1 MEEQNKFV
9 YTTAIEKIRGLTK
22 RKKIIQGGTS
32 AGKTFGILP
41 ILIDRAIKEPNL
53 EISVV
58 SESVPHLRRGCLKDF
73 LKIMELT
80 HRFKSEDF
88 NKTHLKYKFHNGS
101 YIEFF
106 SVDDESKLRGA
117 RRNILYI
124 NEANNVSYEAYL
136 QLSIRTNRDIYIDFN
151 PTHRFWAHNEVLK
164 EEDSELL
171 ILTYLDNEALDPQ
184 IVKQLELNRDK
195 GITSNYWYNWWKVYG
210 EGSIGV
216 LEGVIFDSWTEID
229 KIPSEAKLICYGMD
243 FGFTND
249 PSTLIGLYKYNDELI
264 VDEVFYRKGLLNSD
278 ISNIM
283 KSEGI
288 VGEVYADSS
297 EPKSIMELKRYGH
310 NVKSVT
316 KGRDSIIFGINV
328 LQQYPLLVTKRSS
341 NLKDELTKYNWKKDK
356 EGNTLNVPI
365 DSHNHAIDYIIV
377 GDDEVDAAVKDG
389 WMKTTDEA
397 KNGAAKPKRGRKPK
411 AKEE

>member
-1 MEEQNKFV
+1 MKKTKDKFI
-9 YTTAIEKIRGLTK
+9 YTTAIDKIRKLNK
-22 RKKIIQGGTS
+22 RKKVIQGGTS

-41 ILIDRAIKEPNL
+41 CLIDRAIREPNL
-53 EISVV
+53 EISIV

-88 NKTHLKYKFHNGS
+88 NKTHLKYKFNNGS

-106 SVDDESKLRGA
+106 SVEDESKLRGA

-136 QLSIRTNRDIYIDFN
+136 QLSIRTNMDIYIDYN
-151 PTHRFWAHNEVLK
+151 PTHRFWAHNEILK

-171 ILTYLDNEALDPQ
+171 ILTYKDNEALDKQ
-184 IVKQLELNRDK
+184 IVKQLEINRDK
-195 GITSNYWYNWWKVYG
+195 GKTSNYWFNWWKVYG
-210 EGSIGV
+210 CGEIGS
-216 LEGVIFDSWTEID
+216 LAGVIFDSWNEID
-229 KIPSEAKLICYGMD
+229 KIPNEAKLICYGMD

-249 PSTLIGLYKYNDELI
+249 PSSLIALYKLNDEIIL
-264 VDEVFYRKGLLNSD
+264 DEVFYRKGLLNSD

-288 VGEVYADSS
+288 VGEVFADSS

-310 NVKSVT
+310 NVKPVT
-316 KGRDSIIFGINV
+316 KGRDSILYGINL
-328 LQQYPLLVTKRSS
+328 LQVYKINVTKRSV
-341 NLKDELTKYNWKKDK
+341 NLKDELTKYSWKKDK

-365 DSHNHAIDYIIV
+365 DSHNHCC
-377 GDDEVDAAVKDG
+377 DAARYAVM
-389 WMKTTDEA
+389 MKLGKRTTGSRPF
-397 KNGAAKPKRGRKPK
+397 KIG
-411 AKEE
+411 

>member
-1 MEEQNKFV
+1 MKKTKDKFI
-9 YTTAIEKIRGLTK
+9 YTTAIDKIRNLSK
-22 RKKIIQGGTS
+22 RKKVIQGGTS

-53 EISVV
+53 EISIV

-80 HRFKSEDF
+80 HRFKTEDF
-88 NKTHLKYKFHNGS
+88 NKTHLKYKFNNGS

-136 QLSIRTNRDIYIDFN
+136 QLSIRTNMDIYIDYN
-151 PTHRFWAHNEVLK
+151 PTHRFWAHNEILK
-164 EEDSELL
+164 EDDSELL
-171 ILTYLDNEALDPQ
+171 ILTYKDNEALDKE
-184 IVKQLELNRDK
+184 IVKQLETNRDK
-195 GITSNYWYNWWKVYG
+195 GKTSNYWFNWWKVYG
-210 EGSIGV
+210 CGEIGS
-216 LEGVIFDSWTEID
+216 LAGVIFDSWNEID
-229 KIPSEAKLICYGMD
+229 KIPNEAKLICYGMD

-249 PSTLIGLYKYNDELI
+249 PSTLVGLYKLNDEIIL
-264 VDEVFYRKGLLNSD
+264 DEVFYRKGLLNSD

-288 VGEVYADSS
+288 VGEVFADSS

-310 NVKSVT
+310 NVKPVT
-316 KGRDSIIFGINV
+316 KGRDSILFGINL
-328 LQQYPLLVTKRSS
+328 LQEYKINVTKKSV

-365 DSHNHAIDYIIV
+365 DSHNHLIDASRY
-377 GDDEVDAAVKDG
+377 AVM
-389 WMKTTDEA
+389 MKLGKRTT
-397 KNGAAKPKRGRKPK
+397 GTRPFRIG
-411 AKEE
+411 

>member
-1 MEEQNKFV
+1 MKKTKDKFI
-9 YTTAIEKIRGLTK
+9 YTTAIDKIRKLNK
-22 RKKIIQGGTS
+22 RKKVIQGGTS

-41 ILIDRAIKEPNL
+41 CLIDRAIREPNL
-53 EISVV
+53 EISIV

-88 NKTHLKYKFHNGS
+88 NKTHLKYKFNNGS

-106 SVDDESKLRGA
+106 SVEDESKLRGA

-136 QLSIRTNRDIYIDFN
+136 QLSIRTNMDIYIDYN
-151 PTHRFWAHNEVLK
+151 PTHRFWAHNEILK

-171 ILTYLDNEALDPQ
+171 ILTYKDNEALDKQ
-184 IVKQLELNRDK
+184 IVKQLEINRDK
-195 GITSNYWYNWWKVYG
+195 GKTSNYWFNWWKVYG
-210 EGSIGV
+210 CGEIGS
-216 LEGVIFDSWTEID
+216 LAGVIFDSWNEID
-229 KIPSEAKLICYGMD
+229 KIPNEAKLICYGMD

-249 PSTLIGLYKYNDELI
+249 PSSLIALYKLNDEIIL
-264 VDEVFYRKGLLNSD
+264 DEVFYRKGLLNSD

-288 VGEVYADSS
+288 VGEVFADSS

-310 NVKSVT
+310 NVKPVT
-316 KGRDSIIFGINV
+316 KGRDSILYGINL
-328 LQQYPLLVTKRSS
+328 LQEYKINVTKRSV
-341 NLKDELTKYNWKKDK
+341 NLKDELTKYSWKKDK

-365 DSHNHAIDYIIV
+365 DSHNHCCDSARY
-377 GDDEVDAAVKDG
+377 AVM
-389 WMKTTDEA
+389 MKLG
-397 KNGAAKPKRGRKPK
+397 KRNNGKIPFTVRGSGG
-411 AKEE
+411 

>member
-229 KIPSEAKLICYGMD
+229 KIPVDAKLICYGMD

-249 PSTLIGLYKYNDELI
+249 PSTLVGLYKYNDELI

-365 DSHNHAIDYIIV
+365 DSHNHAIDAMRY
-377 GDDEVDAAVKDG
+377 GAM
-389 WMKTTDEA
+389 MKLGKRTT
-397 KNGAAKPKRGRKPK
+397 GIRPFRIG
-411 AKEE
+411 

>member
-1 MEEQNKFV
+1 MKKTKDKFI
-9 YTTAIEKIRGLTK
+9 YTTAIDKIRNLSK
-22 RKKIIQGGTS
+22 RKKVIQGGTS

-53 EISVV
+53 EISIV

-80 HRFKSEDF
+80 HRFKTEDF
-88 NKTHLKYKFHNGS
+88 NKTHLKYKFNNGS

-136 QLSIRTNRDIYIDFN
+136 QLSIRTNMDIYIDYN
-151 PTHRFWAHNEVLK
+151 PTHRFWAHNEILK
-164 EEDSELL
+164 EDDSELL
-171 ILTYLDNEALDPQ
+171 ILTYKDNEALDKE
-184 IVKQLELNRDK
+184 IVKQLETNRDK
-195 GITSNYWYNWWKVYG
+195 GKTSNYWFNWWKVYG
-210 EGSIGV
+210 CGEIGT
-216 LEGVIFDSWTEID
+216 LEGVIFDSWNEID
-229 KIPSEAKLICYGMD
+229 KIPSDAKLICYGMD

-249 PSTLIGLYKYNDELI
+249 PSTLVGLYKLNDEIIL
-264 VDEVFYRKGLLNSD
+264 DEVFYRKGLLNSD

-288 VGEVYADSS
+288 VGEVFADSS

-310 NVKSVT
+310 NVKPVT
-316 KGRDSIIFGINV
+316 KGRDSILFGINL
-328 LQQYPLLVTKRSS
+328 LQEYKINVTKRSV

-365 DSHNHAIDYIIV
+365 DSHNHLIDASRY
-377 GDDEVDAAVKDG
+377 AVM
-389 WMKTTDEA
+389 MKLGKRTT
-397 KNGAAKPKRGRKPK
+397 GTRPFRIG
-411 AKEE
+411 

>member
-1 MEEQNKFV
+1 MKKTKDKFI
-9 YTTAIEKIRGLTK
+9 YTTAIDKIRKLNK
-22 RKKIIQGGTS
+22 RKKVIQGGTS

-41 ILIDRAIKEPNL
+41 CLIDRAIREPNL
-53 EISVV
+53 EISIV

-88 NKTHLKYKFHNGS
+88 NKTHLKYKFNNGS

-106 SVDDESKLRGA
+106 SVEDESKLRGA

-136 QLSIRTNRDIYIDFN
+136 QLSIRTNMDIYIDYN
-151 PTHRFWAHNEVLK
+151 PTHRFWAHNEILK

-171 ILTYLDNEALDPQ
+171 ILTYKDNEALDKQ
-184 IVKQLELNRDK
+184 IVKQLEINRDK
-195 GITSNYWYNWWKVYG
+195 GKTSNYWFNWWKVYG
-210 EGSIGV
+210 CGEIGS
-216 LEGVIFDSWTEID
+216 LAGVIFDSWNEID
-229 KIPSEAKLICYGMD
+229 KIPNEAKLICYGMD

-249 PSTLIGLYKYNDELI
+249 PSSLIALYKLNDEIIL
-264 VDEVFYRKGLLNSD
+264 DEVFYRKGLLNSD

-288 VGEVYADSS
+288 VGEVFADSS

-310 NVKSVT
+310 NVKPVT
-316 KGRDSIIFGINV
+316 KGRDSILYGINL
-328 LQQYPLLVTKRSS
+328 LQEYKINVTKRSV
-341 NLKDELTKYNWKKDK
+341 NLKDELTKYSWKKDK

-365 DSHNHAIDYIIV
+365 DSHNHACDSARY
-377 GDDEVDAAVKDG
+377 AVM
-389 WMKTTDEA
+389 MKLGKRTTGSRPF
-397 KNGAAKPKRGRKPK
+397 KIG
-411 AKEE
+411 

>member
-1 MEEQNKFV
+1 MKKTKDKFI
-9 YTTAIEKIRGLTK
+9 YTTAIDKIRKLNK
-22 RKKIIQGGTS
+22 RKKVIQGGTS

-41 ILIDRAIKEPNL
+41 CLIDRAIREPNL
-53 EISVV
+53 EISIV

-88 NKTHLKYKFHNGS
+88 NKTHLKYKFNNGS

-106 SVDDESKLRGA
+106 SVEDESKLRGA

-136 QLSIRTNRDIYIDFN
+136 QLSIRTNMDIYIDYN
-151 PTHRFWAHNEVLK
+151 PTHRFWAHNEILK

-171 ILTYLDNEALDPQ
+171 ILTYKDNEALDKQ
-184 IVKQLELNRDK
+184 IVKQLEINRDK
-195 GITSNYWYNWWKVYG
+195 GKTSNYWFNWWKVYG
-210 EGSIGV
+210 CGEIGS
-216 LEGVIFDSWTEID
+216 LAGVIFDSWNEID
-229 KIPSEAKLICYGMD
+229 KIPNEAKLICYGMD

-249 PSTLIGLYKYNDELI
+249 PSSLIALYKLNDEIIL
-264 VDEVFYRKGLLNSD
+264 DEVFYRKGLLNSD

-288 VGEVYADSS
+288 VGEVFADSS

-310 NVKSVT
+310 NVKPVT
-316 KGRDSIIFGINV
+316 KGRDSILYGINL
-328 LQQYPLLVTKRSS
+328 LQEYKINVTKRSV
-341 NLKDELTKYNWKKDK
+341 NLKDELTKYSWKKDK

-365 DSHNHAIDYIIV
+365 DSHNH
-377 GDDEVDAAVKDG
+377 GCDAARYAVM
-389 WMKTTDEA
+389 MKLGKRTTGSRPF
-397 KNGAAKPKRGRKPK
+397 KIG
-411 AKEE
+411 

>member
-1 MEEQNKFV
+1 MKKTKDKFI
-9 YTTAIEKIRGLTK
+9 YTTAIDKIRKLNK
-22 RKKIIQGGTS
+22 RKKVIQGGTS

-41 ILIDRAIKEPNL
+41 CLIDRAIREPNL
-53 EISVV
+53 EISIV

-88 NKTHLKYKFHNGS
+88 NKTHLKYKFNNGS

-106 SVDDESKLRGA
+106 SVEDESKLRGA

-136 QLSIRTNRDIYIDFN
+136 QLSIRTNMDIYIDYN
-151 PTHRFWAHNEVLK
+151 PTHRFWAHNEILK

-171 ILTYLDNEALDPQ
+171 ILTYKDNEALDKQ
-184 IVKQLELNRDK
+184 IVKQLEINRDK
-195 GITSNYWYNWWKVYG
+195 GKTSNYWFNWWKVYG
-210 EGSIGV
+210 CGEIGS
-216 LEGVIFDSWTEID
+216 LAGVIFDSWNEID
-229 KIPSEAKLICYGMD
+229 KIPNEAKLICYGMD

-249 PSTLIGLYKYNDELI
+249 PSSLIALYKLNDEIIL
-264 VDEVFYRKGLLNSD
+264 DEVFYRKGLLNSD

-288 VGEVYADSS
+288 VGEVFADSS

-310 NVKSVT
+310 NVKPVT
-316 KGRDSIIFGINV
+316 KGRDSILYGINL
-328 LQQYPLLVTKRSS
+328 LQEYKINVTKRSV

-356 EGNTLNVPI
+356 QGNTLNVPI
-365 DSHNHAIDYIIV
+365 DSHNHGIDSARY
-377 GDDEVDAAVKDG
+377 AVM
-389 WMKTTDEA
+389 MKLGKRTTGSRPF
-397 KNGAAKPKRGRKPK
+397 KIG
-411 AKEE
+411 

>member
-1 MEEQNKFV
+1 MKKTKDKFI
-9 YTTAIEKIRGLTK
+9 YTTAIDKIRNLSK
-22 RKKIIQGGTS
+22 RKKVIQGGTS

-53 EISVV
+53 EISIV

-80 HRFKSEDF
+80 HRFKTEDF
-88 NKTHLKYKFHNGS
+88 NKTHLKYKFNNGS

-136 QLSIRTNRDIYIDFN
+136 QLSIRTNMDIYIDYN
-151 PTHRFWAHNEVLK
+151 PTHRFWAHNEILK
-164 EEDSELL
+164 EDDSELL
-171 ILTYLDNEALDPQ
+171 ILTYKDNEALDKE
-184 IVKQLELNRDK
+184 IVKQLETNRDK
-195 GITSNYWYNWWKVYG
+195 GKTSNYWFNWWKVYG
-210 EGSIGV
+210 CGEIGT
-216 LEGVIFDSWTEID
+216 LEGVIFDSWNEID
-229 KIPSEAKLICYGMD
+229 KIPSDAKLICYGMD

-249 PSTLIGLYKYNDELI
+249 PSTLVGLYKLNDEIIL
-264 VDEVFYRKGLLNSD
+264 DEVFYRKGLLNSD

-288 VGEVYADSS
+288 VGEVFADSS

-310 NVKSVT
+310 NVKPVT
-316 KGRDSIIFGINV
+316 KGRDSILFGINL
-328 LQQYPLLVTKRSS
+328 LQEYKINVTKKSV

-365 DSHNHAIDYIIV
+365 DSHNHLIDASRY
-377 GDDEVDAAVKDG
+377 AVM
-389 WMKTTDEA
+389 MKLGKRTT
-397 KNGAAKPKRGRKPK
+397 GTRPFRIG
-411 AKEE
+411 

>member
-1 MEEQNKFV
+1 MKKTKDKFI
-9 YTTAIEKIRGLTK
+9 YTTAIDKIRNLSK
-22 RKKIIQGGTS
+22 RKKVIQGGTS

-53 EISVV
+53 EISIV

-80 HRFKSEDF
+80 HRFKTEDF
-88 NKTHLKYKFHNGS
+88 NKTHLKYKFNNGS

-136 QLSIRTNRDIYIDFN
+136 QLSIRTNMDIYIDYN
-151 PTHRFWAHNEVLK
+151 PTHRFWAHNEILK

-171 ILTYLDNEALDPQ
+171 ILTYKDNEALDKE
-184 IVKQLELNRDK
+184 IVKQLETNRDK
-195 GITSNYWYNWWKVYG
+195 GKTSNYWFNWWKVYG
-210 EGSIGV
+210 CGEIGT
-216 LEGVIFDSWTEID
+216 LEGVIFDSWNEID
-229 KIPSEAKLICYGMD
+229 KIPSDAKLICYGMD

-249 PSTLIGLYKYNDELI
+249 PSTLVGLYKLNDEIIL
-264 VDEVFYRKGLLNSD
+264 DEVFYRKGLLNSD

-288 VGEVYADSS
+288 VGEVFADSS

-310 NVKSVT
+310 NVKPVT
-316 KGRDSIIFGINV
+316 KGRDSILFGINL
-328 LQQYPLLVTKRSS
+328 LQEYKINVTKKSV

-365 DSHNHAIDYIIV
+365 DSHNHLIDASRY
-377 GDDEVDAAVKDG
+377 AVM
-389 WMKTTDEA
+389 MKLGKRTT
-397 KNGAAKPKRGRKPK
+397 GTRPFRIG
-411 AKEE
+411 